1 MIAEKARVWC
11 WAVDGSTIKP
21 FLSFPKPQHR
31 LKERRYM
38 GFSVFLSKY
47 QIPNDSNVFIHSK
60 WLKVHQY
67 NFRQIGQSVR
77 AGFNSR
83 VGPLLQTR

>member
-31 LKERRYM
+31 LKERCYI
-38 GFSVFLSKY
+38 GFALFLSKY
-47 QIPNDSNVFIHSK
+47 QFQMTQMSLFIA
-60 WLKVHQY
+60 
-67 NFRQIGQSVR
+67 NG
-77 AGFNSR
+77 
-83 VGPLLQTR
+83 